1 MRQRRRRTRNVE
13 PVASSKA
20 TPKATSKP
28 TQKANASKGPQSDK
42 AKT

>member
-13 PVASSKA
+13 PVASSKP
-20 TPKATSKP
+20 TPKAKP
-28 TQKANASKGPQSDK
+28 KASKGPQSDK